1 MFAVF
6 CTLYRKQDNVY
17 VRVIT
22 RSTGYQLPTSKAR
35 KATTIATAKRTG
47 KPLTVYLA
55 DDLSRALAAA
65 SEKRMVHKSVIV
77 RVAVERLLND
87 LEAGQ
92 LQLPLGI

>member
-1 MFAVF
+1 VA
-6 CTLYRKQDNVY
+6 T
-17 VRVIT
+17 
-22 RSTGYQLPTSKAR
+22 R
-35 KATTIATAKRTG
+35 KAQKPTAITAGKRTG

-55 DDLSRALAAA
+55 DDLSSALSAA
-65 SEKRMVHKSVIV
+65 SKKRMVHKSVIV

>member
-1 MFAVF
+1 M
-6 CTLYRKQDNVY
+6 
-17 VRVIT
+17 RVIT
-22 RSTGYQLPTSKAR
+22 CSMGCRVPSPKAR
-35 KATTIATAKRTG
+35 KVTAITAAKRTG

-55 DDLSRALAAA
+55 DDLSSALAAA
-65 SEKRMVHKSVIV
+65 SKKRMVHKSVIV

>member
-1 MFAVF
+1 MSLRVA
-6 CTLYRKQDNVY
+6 TENKLSIPKSRKLSA
-17 VRVIT
+17 I
-22 RSTGYQLPTSKAR
+22 PP
-35 KATTIATAKRTG
+35 AKRTG

-55 DDLSRALAAA
+55 DDLSHALAAV
-65 SEKRMVHKSVIV
+65 SKKRMVHKSVIV

>member
-1 MFAVF
+1 MCVS
-6 CTLYRKQDNVY
+6 LHVLRGVG
-17 VRVIT
+17 V
-22 RSTGYQLPTSKAR
+22 PTSKAR
-35 KATTIATAKRTG
+35 KATTITTAKRTG

>member
-1 MFAVF
+1 MPSPK
-6 CTLYRKQDNVY
+6 TRK
-17 VRVIT
+17 IT
-22 RSTGYQLPTSKAR
+22 AISV
-35 KATTIATAKRTG
+35 AKRTG

-55 DDLSRALAAA
+55 DDLSSALAAA
-65 SEKRMVHKSVIV
+65 SKKRMVHKSVIV